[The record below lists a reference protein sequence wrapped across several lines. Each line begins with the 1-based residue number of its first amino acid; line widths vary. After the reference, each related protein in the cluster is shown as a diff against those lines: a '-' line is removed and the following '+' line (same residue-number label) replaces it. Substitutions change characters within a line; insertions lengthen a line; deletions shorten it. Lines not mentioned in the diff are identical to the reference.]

1 MVGYPHYMEMY
12 TTNVEIPCYP
22 FEVDPETGNPLFRIN
37 QYKSVIS
44 CKKAE
49 FLTPHRKDYYFFALI
64 KVGNS
69 RHWIDT
75 KPYTT
80 RPNTLYFTVPHQIQL
95 KEEAQPFSGISFS
108 FSKDFLKL
116 DNDHLP
122 ALPLIQNPH
131 YGHEL
136 VLSEHDVLFVE
147 DMLEKVLEEYH
158 AQSHWQQ
165 NMLQSYIR
173 VLLIYLSR
181 LYQQQF
187 QEEQTPP
194 EQTMLKK
201 FLTHIEASFR
211 HTHEVSAYAELLNV
225 SAGHLSELVK
235 AQSGRSAIAHIHERI
250 TLEAKQLLFFTEYS
264 AKEIAFE
271 LGFEDASYFNRF
283 FKRATQQTPLQ
294 YRETVR
300 EMYH

>member
-1 MVGYPHYMEMY
+1 MQAYN
-12 TTNVEIPCYP
+12 TDIEIPRRP
-22 FEVDPETGNPLFRIN
+22 FEVDPEMGNPLFRIN
-37 QYKSVIS
+37 KYEEVIQ

-64 KVGNS
+64 KAGNS
-69 RHWIDT
+69 RHWIDA
-75 KPYTT
+75 KSYIT
-80 RPNTLYFTVPHQIQL
+80 RPGTLYFTVPHQVQL
-95 KEEAQPFSGISFS
+95 KEEAQPFSGISLS

-116 DNDHLP
+116 GNDYLP
-122 ALPLIQNPH
+122 TLPLIQNP
-131 YGHEL
+131 YREHEL
-136 VLSEHDVLFVE
+136 ALNDQDQRFVE
-147 DMLEKVLEEYH
+147 DLLEKLLAEYH
-158 AQSHWQQ
+158 AESDWQQ
-165 NMLQSYIR
+165 NMLQSYLR

-194 EQTMLKK
+194 EQLMLKK
-201 FLTHIEASFR
+201 FLTQIEASFR
-211 HTHEVSAYAELLNV
+211 QTHEVGAYADVLNV

-250 TLEAKQLLFFTEYS
+250 TLEAKRLLFYTEYS
-264 AKEIAFE
+264 AKEIAFA

-283 FKRATQQTPLQ
+283 FKRVTRQTPLQ